1 MVMQR
6 NRLNTRKAGQGRRSA
21 AGFTLLEVIV
31 ALIVIV
37 SLLSVAAVWLGR
49 YNDRIA
55 NELVAGQMRRIGNAV
70 KQYVDDN
77 AAQLS
82 KGSTPARIPWD
93 KVKPYL
99 PPGLDQNT
107 VNPLGQTYEGRLR
120 VVTLPNGGKRVDTMI
135 YTVGS
140 TNIATHARKIAALI
154 GAGGLYVDW
163 NRSNGVTGNKLT
175 YWTAD
180 GQVSD
185 PADLDKFWL
194 GGRLTSG
201 DLGLIMYVPSVGDE
215 ASDAPDLAGLLHR
228 KAVAGHPEWNRMET
242 DIDMNTSGLNN
253 VGAVNFKGGSGEVTG
268 VKRIQFEK
276 TGRTAPVVSLAASA
290 GGWLTVGDP
299 QGKRTNFWANEIEAD
314 GRLVVHADSVV
325 DGNSSVRGNSSV
337 SGNQSVGGAV
347 SAGSLTTTGEIY
359 AGTNVTI
366 MHGDLVFPND
376 PVRADAP
383 CDGMHRINMS
393 QEGDLMV
400 CKNRK
405 WTAVGTAFTHG
416 YGGDK
421 HIVTGELTSDNYYE
435 TSRYGAAQE
444 APSRGIAAIG
454 SVRTARIRNKL
465 AWPAL
470 MSVSQRGPADYDKSR
485 CYLAVYEANNS
496 GYTDQYDPPIAI
508 DQRALHHRYG
518 DNSHYYNTNDTCFVT
533 FMAKPGASYNVV
545 YHWSGDSRINV
556 GYSY

>member
-1 MVMQR
+1 MQR

-376 PVRADAP
+376 PVRADTP

-405 WTAVGTAFTHG
+405 WTAVGGVFTHG
-416 YGGDK
+416 YGGQK
-421 HIVTGELTSDNYYE
+421 HLIDGETGRGYQDSFFES
-435 TSRYGAAQE
+435 AQKAE
-444 APSRGIAAIG
+444 GAAIG
-454 SVRTARIRNKL
+454 WANTKFIKNNL
-465 AWPAL
+465 AWPVL
-470 MSVSQRGPADYDKSR
+470 MSVSQAGPSDYDKSR
-485 CYLAVYEANNS
+485 CFLAVYEASYGGWTNPVD
-496 GYTDQYDPPIAI
+496 TPVAI
-508 DQRALHHRYG
+508 DQRGLHHRYG
-518 DNSHYYNTNDTCFVT
+518 DNANYFNTTDTCFVT
-533 FMAKPGASYNVV
+533 FMAKPGSAYNVV
-545 YHWSGDSRINV
+545 YHSNRGDLRV
-556 GYSY
+556 GYYY